1 MRKVLSE
8 NQKENQK
15 LRGGLDLKE
24 EYIVEG
30 MTCAACAKA
39 VERAA
44 LKIAGVKSATVNLST
59 ERLSIEAANRIDRE
73 MLFETVENS
82 GYSLKEVKSGRK
94 AVMEIDGMTCAAC
107 SVAVEKAIGRL
118 EGIKSV
124 SVNLSSD
131 TVSFE
136 YDPDVL
142 RIGQVKAAVEKAGYK
157 AGGLITENLAASR
170 LRKEAAT
177 LSYKRKLVF
186 SAIFALPLLIVA
198 MGHMV
203 GLRLPII
210 IDPHMNPLNFAM
222 IQLFLTVPIVIAGK
236 DFYLKGIPN
245 LFRGNPNMDSLV
257 GLGTGAAFAYGI
269 FATAQ
274 IALGNHVYVADLYF
288 ESAGVIIALISLGKY
303 LENLSR
309 GRTSD
314 AIMKLMNLS
323 PETAYVKRGD
333 GFEEIPIEETEVGD
347 TLLVKPGMR
356 IPVDGEILEG
366 TSSIDQSVITGE
378 SIPVDVQKGAK
389 VIGGTT
395 NISGIFEMKATVV
408 GSDTVLSRIIKLV
421 EDAQSS
427 KAPIARMA
435 DIVSGYFVPFV
446 LIAAAV
452 TFVTWILLGYGFA
465 FSMSM
470 MIAVLVIACPCAL
483 GLATPTAIM
492 VGTGKGAELG
502 ILFRNGEA
510 LEVTHKVDA
519 IVFDKTGTITRGRP
533 ELVDIHTMGSLDS
546 DQVLQLAA
554 SVARRSSHPLDS
566 AISIAYHGTLLQVS
580 SFEAYPG
587 KGIIAVVNGREVRIG
602 NHRFVGLSAEEME
615 LVDKVSSKGMT
626 PVSVSVDGK
635 PAAVFGIADVVKEN
649 SLEAVSTLKEMGID
663 TYIMTGDNTRTAK
676 AIAEQV
682 GIENVL
688 AEVMPED
695 KARKVADLK
704 KEGKT
709 VMMVGDGI
717 NDSPALAEADISIAV
732 GSGTDIAIESSDVVL
747 ISDNLNNVPKAIKLS
762 RATIRNI
769 KENLFWAF
777 FYNVIGIPVAAGL
790 LYKVAGIKLNPMIAG
805 AAMAFSSVSVVA
817 NALRLKRVRI

>member
-1 MRKVLSE
+1 
-8 NQKENQK
+8 
-15 LRGGLDLKE
+15 
-24 EYIVEG
+24 
-30 MTCAACAKA
+30 
-39 VERAA
+39 
-44 LKIAGVKSATVNLST
+44 
-59 ERLSIEAANRIDRE
+59 
-73 MLFETVENS
+73 
-82 GYSLKEVKSGRK
+82 
-94 AVMEIDGMTCAAC
+94 
-107 SVAVEKAIGRL
+107 
-118 EGIKSV
+118 
-124 SVNLSSD
+124 
-131 TVSFE
+131 
-136 YDPDVL
+136 
-142 RIGQVKAAVEKAGYK
+142 
-157 AGGLITENLAASR
+157 
-170 LRKEAAT
+170 
-177 LSYKRKLVF
+177 
-186 SAIFALPLLIVA
+186 
-198 MGHMV
+198 
-203 GLRLPII
+203 
-210 IDPHMNPLNFAM
+210 
-222 IQLFLTVPIVIAGK
+222 
-236 DFYLKGIPN
+236 
-245 LFRGNPNMDSLV
+245 
-257 GLGTGAAFAYGI
+257 
-269 FATAQ
+269 
-274 IALGNHVYVADLYF
+274 
-288 ESAGVIIALISLGKY
+288 
-303 LENLSR
+303 
-309 GRTSD
+309 
-314 AIMKLMNLS
+314 
-323 PETAYVKRGD
+323 
-333 GFEEIPIEETEVGD
+333 
-347 TLLVKPGMR
+347 
-356 IPVDGEILEG
+356 
-366 TSSIDQSVITGE
+366 
-378 SIPVDVQKGAK
+378 
-389 VIGGTT
+389 
-395 NISGIFEMKATVV
+395 
-408 GSDTVLSRIIKLV
+408 
-421 EDAQSS
+421 
-427 KAPIARMA
+427 RMA

-587 KGIIAVVNGREVRIG
+587 KGIIAVVNGREIRIG
-602 NHRFVGLSAEEME
+602 NHHFVGLSAEEME

-747 ISDNLNNVPKAIKLS
+747 ISDNLKNIPKAIKLS

>member
-1 MRKVLSE
+1 M
-8 NQKENQK
+8 
-15 LRGGLDLKE
+15 
-24 EYIVEG
+24 
-30 MTCAACAKA
+30 
-39 VERAA
+39 
-44 LKIAGVKSATVNLST
+44 
-59 ERLSIEAANRIDRE
+59 
-73 MLFETVENS
+73 F
-82 GYSLKEVKSGRK
+82 
-94 AVMEIDGMTCAAC
+94 
-107 SVAVEKAIGRL
+107 VAVEKAIGRL

-210 IDPHMNPLNFAM
+210 IDPHMNPWNFAM

-274 IALGNHVYVADLYF
+274 IALGNHVYVSDLYF

-314 AIMKLMNLS
+314 AIMKLMSLS

-333 GFEEIPIEETEVGD
+333 GFEEIAIEETEVGD

-566 AISIAYHGTLLQVS
+566 AISIAYTAHCCKSLHSRLTL
-580 SFEAYPG
+580 E
-587 KGIIAVVNGREVRIG
+587 R
-602 NHRFVGLSAEEME
+602 
-615 LVDKVSSKGMT
+615 
-626 PVSVSVDGK
+626 
-635 PAAVFGIADVVKEN
+635 
-649 SLEAVSTLKEMGID
+649 
-663 TYIMTGDNTRTAK
+663 
-676 AIAEQV
+676 
-682 GIENVL
+682 
-688 AEVMPED
+688 
-695 KARKVADLK
+695 
-704 KEGKT
+704 
-709 VMMVGDGI
+709 
-717 NDSPALAEADISIAV
+717 
-732 GSGTDIAIESSDVVL
+732 ESSQL
-747 ISDNLNNVPKAIKLS
+747 LTEERYESGI
-762 RATIRNI
+762 TI
-769 KENLFWAF
+769 
-777 FYNVIGIPVAAGL
+777 L
-790 LYKVAGIKLNPMIAG
+790 LVY
-805 AAMAFSSVSVVA
+805 
-817 NALRLKRVRI
+817 LRKRWS

>member
-1 MRKVLSE
+1 MPKVLSE
-8 NQKENQK
+8 NQKENRE
-15 LRGGLDLKE
+15 LRGGIDLKE

-44 LKIAGVKSATVNLST
+44 LKIAGMKSATVNLST
-59 ERLSIEAANRIDRE
+59 ERLSIEAANKIDRE

-107 SVAVEKAIGRL
+107 SIAVEKAIGRL
-118 EGIKSV
+118 EGIMSV
-124 SVNLSSD
+124 NVNLSSD

-136 YDPDVL
+136 YDPDAL

-203 GLRLPII
+203 GLRLPKI

-274 IALGNHVYVADLYF
+274 IALGNHVYVSDLYF

-314 AIMKLMNLS
+314 AIMKLMSLS

-333 GFEEIPIEETEVGD
+333 GFEEIAIEETEVGD

-446 LIAAAV
+446 LIVAAV

-465 FSMSM
+465 FSISM

-533 ELVDIHTMGSLDS
+533 ELVDIHTMGSLDR
-546 DQVLQLAA
+546 DQVLQLSA

-587 KGIIAVVNGREVRIG
+587 KGIIAVVNGTEVRIG
-602 NHRFVGLSAEEME
+602 NHHFVGLSAEEME